1 MSLAGDAV
9 VVVWNGIAPEGRD
22 TFYDWHVHE
31 HMPERVGIPGFL
43 RGRRYIAEWGAPEFF
58 TLYEAASIEV
68 LSGQDYQNRLNSP
81 TPWTLAAVPHFR
93 DVSRAIQRVRHSSG
107 PGMGGHMLTLRFEA
121 ADPDALFALAARE
134 ILAPLAATRGV
145 CGAHLSQT
153 DMRASSVE
161 TAEKKAREGGTGIPG
176 WTLMVETAR
185 REVAEVVNRT
195 LLSEPTLLGCG
206 ADGAG
211 IAGLYR
217 LEYVRTKSSTT
228 A

>member
-68 LSGQDYQNRLNSP
+68 LSGQDYRNRLDNP
-81 TPWTLAAVPHFR
+81 TPWTLSAVAHFR
-93 DVSRAIQRVRHSSG
+93 DVARAIQRVRHSSG
-107 PGMGGHMLTLRFEA
+107 PGMGGHLLSLRLEA
-121 ADPDALFALAARE
+121 AEPGGFFAAAARDV
-134 ILAPLAATRGV
+134 IAPLTATRGV
-145 CGAHLSQT
+145 CGVHLCQT
-153 DMRASSVE
+153 DVQSSSIE

-185 REVAEVVNRT
+185 REVAESVGKS
-195 LLSEPTLLGCG
+195 LLTEAALRACG
-206 ADGAG
+206 SDGAG

-217 LEYVRTKSSTT
+217 LEYVRTKNSTT

>member
-22 TFYDWHVHE
+22 AFYDWHVHE

-43 RGRRYIAEWGAPEFF
+43 RGRRYIAERGEPEFF
-58 TLYEAASIEV
+58 TLYEAASVEV
-68 LSGQDYQNRLNSP
+68 LSGQDYQNRLNNP
-81 TPWTLAAVPHFR
+81 TPWTLSAVPHFHE
-93 DVSRAIQRVRHSSG
+93 VSRAIQRVRHSSG
-107 PGMGGHMLTLRFEA
+107 PGMGGHLLTVRLEA
-121 ADPDALFALAARE
+121 DDPAGFFAAAARE
-134 ILAPLAATRGV
+134 IVAPLMATKGV
-145 CGAHLSQT
+145 CGVHLTQS
-153 DMRASSVE
+153 DMAASSVV
-161 TAEKKAREGGTGIPG
+161 TAEKKARQGGTDMPG

-185 REVAEVVNRT
+185 PSVADAVEESLLTEAT
-195 LLSEPTLLGCG
+195 LRGCG
-206 ADGAG
+206 AADGG

>member
-9 VVVWNGIAPEGRD
+9 VAIWNGIAPEGRD
-22 TFYDWHVHE
+22 AFYDWHVHE

-43 RGRRYIAEWGAPEFF
+43 RGRRYIAEWGSPEFF

-68 LSGQDYQNRLNSP
+68 LSGQDYRNRLDHP
-81 TPWTLAAVPHFR
+81 TPWTLSTVVHFR

-107 PGMGGHMLTLRFEA
+107 PGMGGHLLTLRLEA
-121 ADPDALFALAARE
+121 EDADGFFAATARD
-134 ILAPLAATRGV
+134 ILAPLMATRGV
-145 CGAHLSQT
+145 CGVHLCQT
-153 DMRASSVE
+153 DVGASSVE
-161 TAEKKAREGGTGIPG
+161 TAEKKAREGGTGMPG

-185 REVAEVVNRT
+185 KEVAESVGET
-195 LLSEPTLLGCG
+195 LLTEAALRACGSAG
-206 ADGAG
+206 ADT
-211 IAGLYR
+211 AGLYR

>member
-22 TFYDWHVHE
+22 AFYDWHVHE
-31 HMPERVGIPGFL
+31 HMPERAGIPGFL
-43 RGRRYIAEWGAPEFF
+43 RGRRFIAEWGEPEFL

-68 LSGQDYQNRLNSP
+68 LDGQDYQNRLNNP
-81 TPWTLAAVPHFR
+81 TPWTLSTVPHFR

-107 PGMGGHMLTLRFEA
+107 PGMGGHMLTVRLEA
-121 ADPDALFALAARE
+121 EDPEAFFAACARE
-134 ILAPLAATRGV
+134 ILAPLMASKGV
-145 CGAHLSQT
+145 CGVHLCET
-153 DMRASSVE
+153 DPRASSIV
-161 TAEKKAREGGTGIPG
+161 TAEKKARKGDTGMPG

-185 REVAEVVNRT
+185 REVADKVSER
-195 LLSEPTLLGCG
+195 LLTDAGLRACG